1 MADQSKIEWTDDDL
15 LNFTVPL
22 AGAAGMG
29 MTAFWLWIFDQEGAA
44 LAGWFF
50 FGGVLYAIFRTWLIA
65 RAFRRRLLDGALHD
79 GWPR

>member
-44 LAGWFF
+44 LAGWF
-50 FGGVLYAIFRTWLIA
+50 V
-65 RAFRRRLLDGALHD
+65 
-79 GWPR
+79 P